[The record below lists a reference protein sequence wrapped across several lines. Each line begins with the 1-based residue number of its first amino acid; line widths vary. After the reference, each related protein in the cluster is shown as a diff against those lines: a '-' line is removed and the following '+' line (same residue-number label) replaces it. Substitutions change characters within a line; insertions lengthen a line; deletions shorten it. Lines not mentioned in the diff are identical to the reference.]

1 MLGSYTQASAIG
13 LGIATARPDKKVIV
27 IDGDGSLLG
36 SAILPVVAAA
46 GPKNLTIACLDNGVF
61 GSTGNQPRPGQ
72 ETADLALMALG
83 AGFVHSSTVHEAWEL
98 EAALAS
104 GAGKGPSFIHA
115 RIRPGNSD
123 VPNIPLTPAQ
133 IRDRFMAALS

>member
-1 MLGSYTQASAIG
+1 M
-13 LGIATARPDKKVIV
+13 IV

-36 SAILPVVAAA
+36 SAILPVIAAA

-72 ETADLALMALG
+72 DTADLALIALG
-83 AGFVHSSTVHEAWEL
+83 AGFSRTWTVHEPWEL
-98 EAALAS
+98 EAALATKTD
-104 GAGKGPSFIHA
+104 APSFVHV

-123 VPNIPLTPAQ
+123 VPNIPVSPAQ
-133 IRDRFMAALS
+133 IRDRFMAALLRPDPGN